1 MCCPE
6 KEKVVTATVLIIDNI
21 TCLRGGTENA
31 VVALRVMKNLRAN
44 HGLSILVLAHTPKRR
59 NPARPLSADDLQGS
73 KLLINFADSAFAIGQ
88 SCAQTGLC
96 YLRQIKQRNTR
107 QVYSPDNVCLCRIIK
122 EAPDDAKAVNFLRFE
137 FDGHSAEQPHLHNR
151 ERYQGQHRQQ
161 LAKQVTALAA
171 TGLSQRQIAGELKI
185 GLGTVNKLMRVEA
198 FKIRYIANGARVRR
212 AFCLCATYPRQVRV

>member
-1 MCCPE
+1 VCCPE

-122 EAPDDAKAVNFLRFE
+122 EAPGMMPKPLTSCALSLTATAPNNRICIIAKDTRV
-137 FDGHSAEQPHLHNR
+137 S
-151 ERYQGQHRQQ
+151 
-161 LAKQVTALAA
+161 TA
-171 TGLSQRQIAGELKI
+171 
-185 GLGTVNKLMRVEA
+185 N
-198 FKIRYIANGARVRR
+198 N
-212 AFCLCATYPRQVRV
+212 